1 MSKYLITLI
10 LSLVFCLLS
19 LSPASIIHVPQDQPG
34 IQAGINAAFPGDTV
48 LVADSIYYENID
60 FKGKAITVASHFLI
74 DGDTTHVNSTI
85 IDGSKP
91 SDPDNGSVV
100 SFVSG
105 EDTTSVICGFTITG
119 GTGTETIAYEVTK
132 CRAGGGIL
140 CYNAGAL
147 ILNNK
152 ITGNTVTS
160 LDKMIVGGGVAALPS
175 GSTACVIIQDNQIT
189 QNTLTANTGDVA
201 GGGVE
206 LCFDGK
212 LINNQISNNS
222 VVQNSLEHYAFSGGV
237 DCDCPNAILES
248 NKITHNSLISHSN
261 VPGSSFAGGVTI
273 LGCQGRLSKNYVS
286 NNTIWVN
293 TDRGGHG
300 AGVQIMQTADLF
312 IVDGNFISENAIIHG
327 KGWGGG
333 ANIAK
338 CSPLVINNIFVGN
351 SATNGGGF
359 YLVGNNM
366 SHLINNTI
374 VNNQATEGGGMVIA
388 NSSAPVLMNNIIW
401 GNKAS
406 SNPAITIWDS
416 SVEIAYCDI
425 QDGWSGTG
433 NIDADPLFSDTLFHL
448 SDGSPCIGAGIA
460 SHDFG
465 GGMIC
470 NCPQTDINGRQRP
483 FPESSRPDMGAWE
496 SLLDTALVGIDLM
509 PIATVPQEYSLSQNY
524 PNPFN
529 PSTTIEFALPKS
541 AFITLKVYNLLGEK
555 VATLTA
561 ENLPAGR
568 HRCVWEA
575 TSLASGVYLYRLQSA
590 DFIQTRKLI
599 LIK

>member
-1 MSKYLITLI
+1 MSKYLITLL
-10 LSLVFCLLS
+10 LSFVFSLLS
-19 LSPASIIHVPQDQPG
+19 LSPASIIHVPQEQPS

-48 LVADSIYYENID
+48 LVADSTYYENID
-60 FKGKAITVASHFLI
+60 FKGKAITVASYILI
-74 DGDTTHVNSTI
+74 DGDTTHINSTI

-91 SDPDNGSVV
+91 SDPDDGSVV
-100 SFVSG
+100 YFVSG
-105 EDTTSVICGFTITG
+105 EDTTSVLCGFTITG
-119 GTGTETIAYEVTK
+119 GTGTETIAYEAIK

-152 ITGNTVTS
+152 ITSNTVTS
-160 LDKMIVGGGVAALPS
+160 LDKMIVGGGVAALPH
-175 GSTACVIIQDNQIT
+175 GSTACVIIQNNQII

-248 NKITHNSLISHSN
+248 NKITHNSLVSHSN

-300 AGVQIMQTADLF
+300 AGVQIMQTADSF
-312 IVDGNFISENAIIHG
+312 IVDGNFISENAVIHG

-406 SNPAITIWDS
+406 SNPAITLWDS

-425 QDGWSGTG
+425 QGGWSGTG
-433 NIDADPLFSDTLFHL
+433 NINADPLFADTLFHL
-448 SDGSPCIGAGIA
+448 SDDSPCINAGID
-460 SHDFG
+460 SLLMG
-465 GGMIC
+465 GIMC
-470 NCPQTDINGRQRP
+470 CCPPDDYDYDDGFTRP
-483 FPESSRPDMGAWE
+483 YPGTRPDIGADE
-496 SLLDTALVGIDLM
+496 TDMVTGIDRRQVANIPHEFAL
-509 PIATVPQEYSLSQNY
+509 YQNY

-529 PSTTIEFALPKS
+529 PSTTIEFMLPKS
-541 AFITLKVYNLLGEK
+541 AFVTLKVYNLLGEE
-555 VATLTA
+555 VATLVS
-561 ENLPAGR
+561 ENLSAGKYKYL
-568 HRCVWEA
+568 WDA
-575 TSLASGVYLYRLQSA
+575 TGLATGVYFYRLHA
-590 DFIQTRKLI
+590 GEYKQTKKLI
-599 LIK
+599 LMR